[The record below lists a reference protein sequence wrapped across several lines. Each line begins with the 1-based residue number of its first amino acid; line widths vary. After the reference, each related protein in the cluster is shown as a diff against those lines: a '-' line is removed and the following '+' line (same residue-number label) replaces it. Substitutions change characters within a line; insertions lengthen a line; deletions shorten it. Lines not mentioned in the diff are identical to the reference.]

1 MIEVTFDG
9 RIFSANANADQVRQ
23 AFGDYTRV
31 EPKVV
36 VEVNCT
42 KPYFSDGKSPV
53 PSLACELAGKVC
65 QYLSARFFNDSID
78 IIYGGDTV
86 ITSSVND
93 EKKGQGVVH
102 LHFVASIQY
111 SVLA

>member
-31 EPKVV
+31 KPNVV

-53 PSLACELAGKVC
+53 ALEYELAAKVC

-78 IIYGGDTV
+78 IIYNGDAV
-86 ITSSVND
+86 IDSSVNN
-93 EKKGQGVVH
+93 EKKGRGAVH
-102 LHFVASIQY
+102 LHFVATI
-111 SVLA
+111 